1 MSDEIMETQA
11 ETETVQTQDKT
22 FTQEEL
28 DRIVADRIAREQRK
42 FDKKLGGINLDEAK
56 ELLTQK
62 EQAEIEAQKQRGEFD
77 TILKQTVEK
86 KEAEINSYK
95 SRLQETLIDGALT
108 TAASRNNAVDVSQVT
123 TLLKSK
129 TRLAQDGTVEV
140 LDANGTPRYNDK
152 GELLSVDD
160 MVTEFLTVNP
170 HFVRASAG
178 GSGSMGNAG
187 GNTSKPEKSVDWM
200 LENWNQGGKQ
210 MYAKMTKGKQLIT
223 I

>member
-62 EQAEIEAQKQRGEFD
+62 EQAELEQQKQRGEFD

-86 KEAEINSYK
+86 KEAEISSYK

-123 TLLKSK
+123 TLLKGK

-170 HFVRASAG
+170 HFVRASQG
-178 GSGSMGNAG
+178 GTGSMGNAG
-187 GNTSKPEKSVDWM
+187 GSTSKPEKSVDWM
-200 LENWNQGGKQ
+200 VENWSQGGKE
-210 MYAKMTKGKQLIT
+210 MYAKMKGKT
-223 I
+223 

>member
-1 MSDEIMETQA
+1 MSDEIMVEET
-11 ETETVQTQDKT
+11 ETETVQTQEAKT

-86 KEAEINSYK
+86 KEAEIEGYK
-95 SRLQETLIDGALT
+95 SRLQETLIDGALGS
-108 TAASRNNAVDVSQVT
+108 AASRNNAVDVSQVT
-123 TLLKSK
+123 ALLKGQ
-129 TRLAQDGTVEV
+129 TRLATDGTVEV

-152 GELLSVDD
+152 GDLLSVNE
-160 MVTEFLTVNP
+160 MVTEFLTANP
-170 HFVRASAG
+170 HFVRASQG
-178 GSGSMGNAG
+178 GTGSMGNAG
-187 GNTSKPEKSVDWM
+187 GSTSKPEKSVDWM
-200 LENWNQGGKQ
+200 VQNWNQGGKQ
-210 MYAKMTKGKQLIT
+210 MYAKMKGKT
-223 I
+223 

>member
-62 EQAEIEAQKQRGEFD
+62 EQAELEQQKQRGEFD

-86 KEAEINSYK
+86 KEAEISSYK

-123 TLLKSK
+123 TLLKGK

-170 HFVRASAG
+170 HFVRASQG

-210 MYAKMTKGKQLIT
+210 MYAKMTKVK
-223 I
+223 